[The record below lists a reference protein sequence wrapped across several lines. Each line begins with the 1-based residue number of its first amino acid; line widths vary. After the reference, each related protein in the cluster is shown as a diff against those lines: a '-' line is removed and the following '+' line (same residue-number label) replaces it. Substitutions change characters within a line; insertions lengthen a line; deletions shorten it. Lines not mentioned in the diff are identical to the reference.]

1 MGIAADIAI
10 LLVAGLLGG
19 LVAQRLRQPL
29 LVGYIL
35 AGIAVGPYTGGITVA
50 QVHDIELL
58 AEIGVALLLFSIGLE
73 FSLGDLAP
81 VRRMA
86 LVGTPLAILAVSAY
100 GWVLGR
106 RLGWSWQEALWFG
119 AFASLSSTMVVLK
132 TLGNA
137 GQLGSLAAR
146 VMVGVLIVQD
156 LAFVPLTILLPQLGD
171 LATGLPALAYS
182 LLRAVVFVAVLVWVG
197 GRVVPWLMGRVAAWQ
212 SRELFLITV
221 MALGLGVA
229 YLTYLAGLSFAFG
242 AFVAGAVLGA
252 SDYSHQALG
261 DIVPLRDVFG
271 LLFFASVG
279 MLVDPAFVFA
289 HAGQVALLVALLLVG
304 KTAILACVAAL
315 CGYRGA
321 VPLAVGLGLMQIG
334 ELSFVLARQGLSLGA
349 LSAETFSLLLASA
362 VVTMALTPAAAA
374 TAEPLYAWWRRGRPE
389 APPETALL
397 PERGLSGHVVVAGGG
412 RVGQHLAHGLVA
424 AGKPLVVVDMDHRRM
439 VQCRAAGL
447 PVVYGDAGSEAVL
460 RAAGVQSARLLVVA
474 IPTPDA
480 TAAIIAAARRLGP
493 GLEVVARADSVEA
506 MHILR
511 RLGGADVVQPELE
524 GSVAMLRHALER
536 LALPEG
542 ERDAIVDSIRDDLAA
557 DFASDMAT
565 VFGEDLP
572 PRPAAGPDS

>member
-35 AGIAVGPYTGGITVA
+35 AGIAVGPHTGGITVA

-100 GWVLGR
+100 GWVVGR

-171 LATGLPALAYS
+171 LAGGLPALAFS
-182 LLRAVVFVAVLVWVG
+182 LLRAVVFVAALVWVG
-197 GRVVPWLMGRVAAWQ
+197 GHVVPWLMGRVAAWQ

-279 MLVDPAFVFA
+279 MLVDPGFVVA
-289 HAGQVALLVALLLVG
+289 HAGQVALLVALLFVG
-304 KTAILACVAAL
+304 
-315 CGYRGA
+315 
-321 VPLAVGLGLMQIG
+321 
-334 ELSFVLARQGLSLGA
+334 
-349 LSAETFSLLLASA
+349 
-362 VVTMALTPAAAA
+362 
-374 TAEPLYAWWRRGRPE
+374 
-389 APPETALL
+389 
-397 PERGLSGHVVVAGGG
+397 
-412 RVGQHLAHGLVA
+412 
-424 AGKPLVVVDMDHRRM
+424 
-439 VQCRAAGL
+439 
-447 PVVYGDAGSEAVL
+447 
-460 RAAGVQSARLLVVA
+460 
-474 IPTPDA
+474 
-480 TAAIIAAARRLGP
+480 
-493 GLEVVARADSVEA
+493 
-506 MHILR
+506 
-511 RLGGADVVQPELE
+511 
-524 GSVAMLRHALER
+524 
-536 LALPEG
+536 
-542 ERDAIVDSIRDDLAA
+542 
-557 DFASDMAT
+557 
-565 VFGEDLP
+565 
-572 PRPAAGPDS
+572 